1 MRIKVILSVVLL
13 LFIASSIA
21 AIVVRTIRD
30 ASEGG
35 HQTAES
41 ANPAAGARVVVYY
54 FHSKVRCS
62 ECKTIESYGHEA
74 VSEGFAD
81 DLRSGR
87 LQWRV
92 LNYEDPQNRSLA
104 KQFEVIAPTIV
115 VVRLEDGKPVRWDN
129 LSDVWGLTGD
139 KAEFLEYVRTSVRS
153 FLTGGGD
160 QAK

>member
-1 MRIKVILSVVLL
+1 MRIKIILSVVLL

-21 AIVVRTIRD
+21 ALVVRTIRD
-30 ASEGG
+30 ASESGNE
-35 HQTAES
+35 TAES
-41 ANPAAGARVVVYY
+41 ANPAAGARVLVYC
-54 FHSKVRCS
+54 FHAKVRCPAC
-62 ECKTIESYGHEA
+62 ETIESYGREA

-81 DLRSGR
+81 DLRAGR

-92 LNYEDPQNRSLA
+92 LNYEDPQNQSLA
-104 KQFEVIAPTIV
+104 RRYEVIAPTIV